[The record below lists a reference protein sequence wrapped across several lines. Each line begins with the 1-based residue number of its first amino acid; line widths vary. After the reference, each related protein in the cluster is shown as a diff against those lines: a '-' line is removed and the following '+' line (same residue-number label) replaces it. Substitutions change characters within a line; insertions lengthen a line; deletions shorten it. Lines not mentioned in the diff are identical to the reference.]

1 MKRVLSILLDDE
13 QVEYMVVTAWLY
25 PGMQLMVYSIT
36 NPSRE
41 KNGGLTSAWRMA
53 DGWIV
58 AAAGLLEK
66 KWRIDNCHESIYYIL
81 QTAWFYSMTQLKG
94 NCN

>member
-1 MKRVLSILLDDE
+1 MLDDE

-53 DGWIV
+53 DRRMDSGG
-58 AAAGLLEK
+58 AGLARKEMAD
-66 KWRIDNCHESIYYIL
+66 R
-81 QTAWFYSMTQLKG
+81 
-94 NCN
+94 

>member
-41 KNGGLTSAWRMA
+41 KNGGLTTWRMA
-53 DGWIV
+53 DGWMDSGGG
-58 AAAGLLEK
+58 GLARKEMAD
-66 KWRIDNCHESIYYIL
+66 R
-81 QTAWFYSMTQLKG
+81 
-94 NCN
+94 